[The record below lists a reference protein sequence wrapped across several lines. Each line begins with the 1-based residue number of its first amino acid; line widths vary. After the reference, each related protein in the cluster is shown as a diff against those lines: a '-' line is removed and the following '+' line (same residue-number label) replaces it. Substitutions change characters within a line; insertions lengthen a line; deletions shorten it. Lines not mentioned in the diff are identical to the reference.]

1 MKEREKKQKEKK
13 KHKIMNE
20 IKKENGEIK
29 LLQKGRLNC
38 TVLFFAVFKTFVIE
52 LSAVSLY

>member
-52 LSAVSLY
+52 LSAVS

>member
-29 LLQKGRLNC
+29 LLQKGTFKL
-38 TVLFFAVFKTFVIE
+38 LSVF
-52 LSAVSLY
+52 SL

>member
-38 TVLFFAVFKTFVIE
+38 IVFFLAVFKTFAIG
-52 LSAVSLY
+52 LSAES